1 MGREQG
7 QKVTINYNLAST
19 TWDSQEVEVARALLE
34 INQLTMGQ
42 EVKKFEEEFAS
53 FSGTKFAVMFNSG
66 SSANLGMLAALKF
79 MKDSPVVD
87 GDEVIVPTVSWSTTY
102 YPVNQ
107 VGLVLK
113 FVDID
118 LNSLNID
125 LSLVKS
131 AIGPKTKAI
140 LAVNLLGN
148 PAELKALRELALLHN
163 LILLEDNCESLG
175 AEIDGEKAG
184 TFGLA
189 GTYSF
194 FFSHH
199 ICTMEGGMVTTNDK
213 TFAETLISLRA
224 HGWTRGL
231 EKENSVFNKSDDD
244 WEDLFRFVLPG
255 YNLRPLELSGAIG
268 RVQLQKFPDFLNWRR
283 SNAKVFIELFSGRD
297 DVIVQTENGN
307 SSWFGFSLVLNGK
320 LSGKRKEL
328 LAAFSLHG
336 IETRPIVAGNFTTN
350 PVMKHLDYA
359 ELQEFPIAERIH
371 KDGFFIGNH
380 HLDFRDKIKMV
391 YEVFDD
397 FAKENK

>member
-1 MGREQG
+1 M
-7 QKVTINYNLAST
+7 TINYNLAST
-19 TWDSQEVEVARALLE
+19 TWDSREVEVARALLE
-34 INQLTMGQ
+34 KNQLTMGE
-42 EVKKFEEEFAS
+42 EVRKFEEEFAAY
-53 FSGTKFAVMFNSG
+53 SGTKFAVMFNSG

-79 MKDSPVVD
+79 MKNSPVID

-113 FVDID
+113 FVDIN
-118 LNSLNID
+118 LHSLNID
-125 LSLVKS
+125 LSLVKA

-148 PAELKALRELALLHN
+148 PADLKALRELALSHN

-175 AEIDGEKAG
+175 AEIDGEMAG

-194 FFSHH
+194 YFSHH
-199 ICTMEGGMVTTNDK
+199 ICTMEGGMVTTDDK

-231 EKENSVFNKSDDD
+231 EKENSVFNKSDDE

-255 YNLRPLELSGAIG
+255 YNFRPLELSGAIG
-268 RVQLQKFPDFLNWRR
+268 RVQLQKFPSFLNWRR
-283 SNAKVFIELFSGRD
+283 SNAQVFAELFSGRD
-297 DVIVQTENGN
+297 DVIIQEELGQ
-307 SSWFGFSLVLNGK
+307 SSWFGFSLILNGE
-320 LSGKRKEL
+320 LSGKRREL
-328 LAAFSLHG
+328 LAKFSDHG
-336 IETRPIVAGNFTTN
+336 IETRPIVAGNFTAN
-350 PVMKHLDYA
+350 PVMKHLEFA
-359 ELQEFPIAERIH
+359 ELQAFPNAKRIH
-371 KDGFFIGNH
+371 RDGFFIGNH

-397 FAKENK
+397 FAKGNN

>member
-1 MGREQG
+1 
-7 QKVTINYNLAST
+7 
-19 TWDSQEVEVARALLE
+19 
-34 INQLTMGQ
+34 MGQ
-42 EVKKFEEEFAS
+42 EVKKFEEEFAAY
-53 FSGTKFAVMFNSG
+53 SGTKFAVMFNSG

-79 MKDSPVVD
+79 MKNSPVVD

-113 FVDID
+113 FVDIN

-125 LSLVKS
+125 LSLVKA

-148 PAELKALRELALLHN
+148 PAELRALRELALLHN

-213 TFAETLISLRA
+213 IFAETLISLRA

-231 EKENSVFNKSDDD
+231 EKENSVFSKSDDD

-268 RVQLQKFPDFLNWRR
+268 RVQLQKFPDFLSWRR

-320 LSGKRKEL
+320 LSEKRKEL
-328 LAAFSLHG
+328 LATFSNHG
-336 IETRPIVAGNFTTN
+336 IETRPIVAGNFTIN
-350 PVMKHLDYA
+350 PVMKHLEYA